1 MFWGALQRTPHKLSC
16 LAALVFL
23 LSLNVDVRAQCV
35 ADATGLSAVPG
46 NHSISGRSALRGT
59 LNFSNTAAWQLAC
72 RKGTATQAVVGHRP
86 AMSFGSRLSMAT
98 AGEAIAHDTRIEMEP
113 RTDMPS
119 ATEAQMAS
127 PIASRF
133 DVRWQ
138 TSPGPAWVQNVP
150 DWVTSNARNYRHR
163 GLPLVHLWES
173 PHYLVA
179 LGLSNHGVPGLYFS
193 QRLP

>member
-1 MFWGALQRTPHKLSC
+1 MFWGALQRIPHKLSC
-16 LAALVFL
+16 LLALVVL

-35 ADATGLSAVPG
+35 ADATGLSTVPG
-46 NHSISGRSALRGT
+46 NRSISGRSALRGT
-59 LNFSNTAAWQLAC
+59 LDFSTTAAWQLAC
-72 RKGTATQAVVGHRP
+72 RKGNAAQPAEGHRL
-86 AMSFGSRLSMAT
+86 ATSFGSRLSMAT
-98 AGEAIAHDTRIEMEP
+98 AGDAMAHDTRIEMEP
-113 RTDMPS
+113 HAEMPS
-119 ATEAQMAS
+119 AIEAQMTS

-138 TSPGPAWVQNVP
+138 ASPGPAWVQNVP

-173 PHYLVA
+173 PRYLVA